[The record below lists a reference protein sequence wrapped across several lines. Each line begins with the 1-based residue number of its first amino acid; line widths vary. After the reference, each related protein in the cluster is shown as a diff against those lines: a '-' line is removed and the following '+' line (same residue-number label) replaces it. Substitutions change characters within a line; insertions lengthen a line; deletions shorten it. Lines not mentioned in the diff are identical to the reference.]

1 MHSWRVWV
9 LARVGLGIAD
19 FHSGPMG
26 NGIDIITGRMY
37 PVNMFRYYWPECISR
52 RESELPIA

>member
-19 FHSGPMG
+19 FHSGPMEI
-26 NGIDIITGRMY
+26 GIDIIAVHMY
-37 PVNMFRYYWPECISR
+37 SVNMCRYTLLRCIFY